1 VQTQLAFSNTLS
13 WTTLFQYDNV
23 SEVLGFNSRLH
34 WIPEAG
40 REAFL
45 VFNYGMNDL
54 DKDNDFTSTTAD
66 VSLKFN
72 YTLRF

>member
-1 VQTQLAFSNTLS
+1 
-13 WTTLFQYDNV
+13 
-23 SEVLGFNSRLH
+23 
-34 WIPEAG
+34 
-40 REAFL
+40 